1 MNITANISFYL
12 THIRLH
18 VDAGHQKVMIETG
31 KRSAI
36 CRGRDEGLIILVCRW
51 ACKRAT
57 WERNTTIR
65 LWIGRSVSGEDTKED
80 GGEVPESEN
89 ENAKGLG
96 EVKSSRIYAIFM
108 VEVRPTD
115 PETDRVLSLTHA
127 QTDVGWQTLADMAYI
142 IGANRP
148 GSGKI
153 PGFNRQTLGSGPLT
167 SRF

>member
-1 MNITANISFYL
+1 M
-12 THIRLH
+12 
-18 VDAGHQKVMIETG
+18 G
-31 KRSAI
+31 
-36 CRGRDEGLIILVCRW
+36 
-51 ACKRAT
+51 
-57 WERNTTIR
+57 
-65 LWIGRSVSGEDTKED
+65 IGSSESGEDTKED
-80 GGEVPESEN
+80 GGEEPESEN